1 MRASRSFFARDA
13 LEVAPDLLG
22 AHLTISSPEGDIT
35 VRITETEAYHGLGTG
50 QVHDAGSHARMGK
63 TARNATMFGEPG
75 HLYVYFSYGMH
86 NAVNVACSIEGVAS
100 GVLLR
105 AGEIMAGEEL
115 ARSRRPAAKTSR
127 DLARGP
133 GRLAQALGLVYTL
146 HDGMDALSDTPP
158 QASESAG
165 PRGPEHAGDERPLDP
180 RTRAHLELPDV
191 PPQHISSGPRTGV
204 SGEAGSEAFP
214 WRFWITDD
222 PTVSPYRPAAPRTAR
237 RAPST

>member
-1 MRASRSFFARDA
+1 
-13 LEVAPDLLG
+13 VAPELLG
-22 AHLTISSPEGDIT
+22 AHLTISSPEGDIA

-86 NAVNVACSIEGVAS
+86 NAVNVVCSPEGVAS

-105 AGEIMAGEEL
+105 AGEIVAGEDL

-133 GRLAQALGLVYTL
+133 GRLAQALGLVYTQ
-146 HDGMDALSDTPP
+146 HDGMDALSDTVPP
-158 QASESAG
+158 SSGSGEPPAS
-165 PRGPEHAGDERPLDP
+165 EHAGDERLEAKRSLDQ
-180 RTRAHLELPDV
+180 RTRAFLELPDT
-191 PPQHISSGPRTGV
+191 PPAHISRGPRTGV
-204 SGEAGSEAFP
+204 SGEAGSDAFP

-222 PTVSPYRPAAPRTAR
+222 PTVSPYRPAAPRKPR
-237 RAPST
+237 RAGTA